1 MFSNHLQRKAIN
13 RRRIMYI
20 GFILALLCAVAAVGS
35 GLGYRLGLWHF
46 RTGFEIL
53 KWSFFVSGATLL
65 ILLACMFFVQ
75 TKTRADSMIG
85 ITGIIIC
92 LVLVYVPYSWKKT
105 LDAYPY
111 IHDIST
117 DTLNPPDFVIVDQLR
132 AADDHSI
139 EYDGLEVAE
148 LQVKAYPDIKTLV
161 IDGDIEKHLQSAENV
176 LNDMN
181 VDIVSVDIE
190 SGRIEAVATSFLFGF
205 KDDMVIRMTET
216 DGAQVA
222 VDVRSKS
229 RVGKSDLGQNAK
241 RIRRFMEGLAA
252 QGAGA

>member
-1 MFSNHLQRKAIN
+1 M
-13 RRRIMYI
+13 MYI

-35 GLGYRLGLWHF
+35 GLGYRLGIWHF

-65 ILLACMFFVQ
+65 MLLACMFFVQ

-181 VDIVSVDIE
+181 LDIVSVDIE

-252 QGAGA
+252 RGAGA

>member
-65 ILLACMFFVQ
+65 MLLACMFFVQ

-181 VDIVSVDIE
+181 LDIVSVDIE

-252 QGAGA
+252 RGAGA

>member
-1 MFSNHLQRKAIN
+1 
-13 RRRIMYI
+13 MYI

-161 IDGDIEKHLQSAENV
+161 IDGDIEKHLRSAENV
-176 LNDMN
+176 LTDMN
-181 VDIVSVDIE
+181 LDIVSVDIE

>member
-13 RRRIMYI
+13 RRRMMYI

-35 GLGYRLGLWHF
+35 GLGYRLGIWHF

-92 LVLVYVPYSWKKT
+92 LALVYVPYSWKRT

-181 VDIVSVDIE
+181 LDIVSVDIE

-252 QGAGA
+252 RGAGA

>member
-1 MFSNHLQRKAIN
+1 
-13 RRRIMYI
+13 MYI

-65 ILLACMFFVQ
+65 ILFACMFFVQ

-92 LVLVYVPYSWKKT
+92 LVLVYVPYSWNKT

-181 VDIVSVDIE
+181 LDIVSVDIE

-222 VDVRSKS
+222 VDVRSQS

-252 QGAGA
+252 RGAGA

>member
-148 LQVKAYPDIKTLV
+148 LQAKAYPDIKTLV
-161 IDGDIEKHLQSAENV
+161 IDGDIENHLQSAENV

-181 VDIVSVDIE
+181 LDIVSVDIE

-241 RIRRFMEGLAA
+241 RIRRFMKGFAA
-252 QGAGA
+252 RGAGA

>member
-181 VDIVSVDIE
+181 LDIVSVDIE

-252 QGAGA
+252 HGAGA

>member
-181 VDIVSVDIE
+181 LDIVSVDIE

>member
-1 MFSNHLQRKAIN
+1 
-13 RRRIMYI
+13 MYI
-20 GFILALLCAVAAVGS
+20 GFMLALLCAVAAVGS
-35 GLGYRLGLWHF
+35 GIGYRLGLWHF

-53 KWSFFVSGATLL
+53 KWSFFLSGATLL

-85 ITGIIIC
+85 IIGIIIC

-148 LQVKAYPDIKTLV
+148 LQAKAYPDIKTLV

-181 VDIVSVDIE
+181 LDIVSVDIE

-205 KDDMVIRMTET
+205 KDDMVIRMTKT

-252 QGAGA
+252 HGAGA

>member
-20 GFILALLCAVAAVGS
+20 GFALALLCAVAAVGS
-35 GLGYRLGLWHF
+35 GLGYRFGLWHF

-53 KWSFFVSGATLL
+53 KWSFFLSGATLL
-65 ILLACMFFVQ
+65 ILLAGMFFLQ
-75 TKTRADSMIG
+75 TKTRADSIIG
-85 ITGIIIC
+85 ITGIVIC

-111 IHDIST
+111 IHDVTT
-117 DTLNPPDFVIVDQLR
+117 DTVNPPDFVIVGQLR
-132 AADDHSI
+132 TADDHSI

-148 LQVKAYPDIKTLV
+148 LQVKAYPDIKTLI
-161 IDGDIEKHLQSAENV
+161 IDGSIEKTVQLAESV

-181 VDIVSVDIE
+181 LELVSVDIE

-205 KDDMVIRMTET
+205 KDDMVIRVTET
-216 DGAQVA
+216 DGAQVKI
-222 VDVRSKS
+222 DVRSKS
-229 RVGKSDLGQNAK
+229 RVGRSDLGQNAK
-241 RIRRFMEGLAA
+241 RIRRFMEGLTAHEV
-252 QGAGA
+252 GA

>member
-1 MFSNHLQRKAIN
+1 
-13 RRRIMYI
+13 MYI

-148 LQVKAYPDIKTLV
+148 LQAKAYPDIKTLV

-181 VDIVSVDIE
+181 LDIVSVDIE

-216 DGAQVA
+216 DTAQVA
-222 VDVRSKS
+222 VDVRSQS

-252 QGAGA
+252 RGAGA

>member
-1 MFSNHLQRKAIN
+1 
-13 RRRIMYI
+13 MYI

-148 LQVKAYPDIKTLV
+148 LQAKAYPDIKTLV

-181 VDIVSVDIE
+181 LDIVSVDIE

-252 QGAGA
+252 RGAGA

>member
-1 MFSNHLQRKAIN
+1 
-13 RRRIMYI
+13 MYI

-65 ILLACMFFVQ
+65 MLLACMFFVQ

-181 VDIVSVDIE
+181 LDIVSVDIE

-252 QGAGA
+252 RGAGA

>member
-1 MFSNHLQRKAIN
+1 
-13 RRRIMYI
+13 MYI

-181 VDIVSVDIE
+181 LDIVSVDIE

-252 QGAGA
+252 HGAGA

>member
-65 ILLACMFFVQ
+65 MLLACMFFVQ

-181 VDIVSVDIE
+181 LDIVSVDIE

-216 DGAQVA
+216 DTAQVA
-222 VDVRSKS
+222 VDVRSQS

-241 RIRRFMEGLAA
+241 RIRRFMEGLVAH
-252 QGAGA
+252 GAGA

>member
-1 MFSNHLQRKAIN
+1 
-13 RRRIMYI
+13 
-20 GFILALLCAVAAVGS
+20 
-35 GLGYRLGLWHF
+35 
-46 RTGFEIL
+46 
-53 KWSFFVSGATLL
+53 
-65 ILLACMFFVQ
+65 
-75 TKTRADSMIG
+75 
-85 ITGIIIC
+85 
-92 LVLVYVPYSWKKT
+92 
-105 LDAYPY
+105 
-111 IHDIST
+111 
-117 DTLNPPDFVIVDQLR
+117 LR

-148 LQVKAYPDIKTLV
+148 LQAKAYPDIKTLV

-181 VDIVSVDIE
+181 LDIVSVDIE

-216 DGAQVA
+216 DTAQVA
-222 VDVRSKS
+222 VDVRSQS

-252 QGAGA
+252 RGAGA

>member
-181 VDIVSVDIE
+181 LDIVSVDIE
-190 SGRIEAVATSFLFGF
+190 SGQIEAVATSFLFGF

>member
-1 MFSNHLQRKAIN
+1 
-13 RRRIMYI
+13 MYI

-148 LQVKAYPDIKTLV
+148 LQAKAYPDIKTLV

-181 VDIVSVDIE
+181 LDIVSVDIE

-216 DGAQVA
+216 DTAQVA
-222 VDVRSKS
+222 VDVRSQS

-252 QGAGA
+252 HGAGA

>member
-13 RRRIMYI
+13 RRRMMYI

-35 GLGYRLGLWHF
+35 GLGYRLGIWHF

-65 ILLACMFFVQ
+65 MLLACMFFVQ

-181 VDIVSVDIE
+181 LDIVSVDIE

-241 RIRRFMEGLAA
+241 RI
-252 QGAGA
+252 

>member
-65 ILLACMFFVQ
+65 MLLACMFFVQ

-148 LQVKAYPDIKTLV
+148 LQAKAYPDIKTLV
-161 IDGDIEKHLQSAENV
+161 IDGDIETYLQSAENV

-181 VDIVSVDIE
+181 LDKVSVEIE

-216 DGAQVA
+216 DGAQVT

-241 RIRRFMEGLAA
+241 RIRRFMKGLAA
-252 QGAGA
+252 HGAGV

>member
-1 MFSNHLQRKAIN
+1 
-13 RRRIMYI
+13 
-20 GFILALLCAVAAVGS
+20 
-35 GLGYRLGLWHF
+35 
-46 RTGFEIL
+46 
-53 KWSFFVSGATLL
+53 
-65 ILLACMFFVQ
+65 
-75 TKTRADSMIG
+75 
-85 ITGIIIC
+85 
-92 LVLVYVPYSWKKT
+92 
-105 LDAYPY
+105 
-111 IHDIST
+111 
-117 DTLNPPDFVIVDQLR
+117 LR

-181 VDIVSVDIE
+181 LDIVSVDIE

-216 DGAQVA
+216 DTAQVA
-222 VDVRSKS
+222 VDVRSQS

-241 RIRRFMEGLAA
+241 RIRRFMEGLVAH
-252 QGAGA
+252 GAGA

>member
-1 MFSNHLQRKAIN
+1 
-13 RRRIMYI
+13 MYI

-181 VDIVSVDIE
+181 LDIVSVDIE
-190 SGRIEAVATSFLFGF
+190 SGQIEAVATSFLFGF

>member
-35 GLGYRLGLWHF
+35 GIGYRLGLWHF

-53 KWSFFVSGATLL
+53 KWSFFLSGATLL

-85 ITGIIIC
+85 IIGIIIC

-132 AADDHSI
+132 AADDHST

-176 LNDMN
+176 LKDMN
-181 VDIVSVDIE
+181 LDIVSVDIE

-252 QGAGA
+252 HGAGA

>member
-1 MFSNHLQRKAIN
+1 
-13 RRRIMYI
+13 MYI

-181 VDIVSVDIE
+181 LDIVSVDIE

-252 QGAGA
+252 RGAGA

>member
-181 VDIVSVDIE
+181 LDIVSVDIE

-252 QGAGA
+252 RGAGA

>member
-85 ITGIIIC
+85 IAGIIIC

-181 VDIVSVDIE
+181 LDIVSVDIE

-252 QGAGA
+252 RGAGA

>member
-1 MFSNHLQRKAIN
+1 
-13 RRRIMYI
+13 MYI
-20 GFILALLCAVAAVGS
+20 GFILALLCAVVAIGS

-85 ITGIIIC
+85 IAGIIIC

-148 LQVKAYPDIKTLV
+148 LQAKAYPDIKTLV

-181 VDIVSVDIE
+181 LDIVSVDIE

-216 DGAQVA
+216 DTAQVA
-222 VDVRSKS
+222 VDVRSQS

-252 QGAGA
+252 HGAGA

>member
-1 MFSNHLQRKAIN
+1 
-13 RRRIMYI
+13 MYI

-35 GLGYRLGLWHF
+35 GIGYRLGLWHF

-53 KWSFFVSGATLL
+53 KWSFFLSGATLL

-85 ITGIIIC
+85 IIGIIIC

-181 VDIVSVDIE
+181 LDIVSVDIE

-252 QGAGA
+252 HGAGA